1 MTPIHVIQ
9 QLLDPYDDT
18 QTEADG
24 LTRICNT
31 VLVEHGIKHQPMA
44 GTLARPKLNQL
55 MPIHLWIDLPTGD
68 RIDYRAR
75 MWLGNDGVPHGIFK
89 PQDFPDII
97 YKGSPIDLEP
107 LPPEVFAAL
116 IFKFEGFPNS

>member
-18 QTEADG
+18 QTECDG
-24 LTRICNT
+24 LTQICHT
-31 VLVEHGIKHQPMA
+31 VLVQNGIKHQPMA
-44 GTLARPKLNQL
+44 GTLARPKLNKL
-55 MPIHLWIDLPTGD
+55 MPIHLWIDLPSGE

-75 MWLGNDGVPHGIFK
+75 MWLVNDGVPHGIFR

-97 YKGSPIDLEP
+97 YTGSPIDLEP

-116 IFKFEGFPNS
+116 TFKFEGFAN